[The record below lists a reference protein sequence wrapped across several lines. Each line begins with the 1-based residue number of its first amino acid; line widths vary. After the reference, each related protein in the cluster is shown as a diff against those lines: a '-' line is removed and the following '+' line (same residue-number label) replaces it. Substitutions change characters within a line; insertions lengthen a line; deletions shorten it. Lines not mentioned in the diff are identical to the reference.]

1 MAAKNALVKAAFEL
15 RVCLF
20 LKSAVTVYC
29 VYKIIYKHCFIF
41 DLVDTELKS
50 RKFNYDNA
58 IDYCQDIRKVSV
70 VIGVV
75 QFKPPYGLRGFQGV

>member
-1 MAAKNALVKAAFEL
+1 MAVKNALVKAAFEL

-20 LKSAVTVYC
+20 FEKCSNSLLFD
-29 VYKIIYKHCFIF
+29 KIIYKHCFIF
-41 DLVDTELKS
+41 DSVDTELKS

>member
-1 MAAKNALVKAAFEL
+1 MFD
-15 RVCLF
+15 
-20 LKSAVTVYC
+20 
-29 VYKIIYKHCFIF
+29 KIIYKHCFIF

-58 IDYCQDIRKVSV
+58 IDYCQNIRKVSV

-75 QFKPPYGLRGFQGV
+75 QLKPPYGLRGFQGV